1 MENLAQSL
9 KILADPTRLRILRLL
24 GTEALSVGE
33 LTTILGSAQSSV
45 SKQLGA
51 LRRAGLVQEEREGT
65 YAFYRLEGNG
75 DPVWPT
81 VAGELNRQDDQDG
94 DLARLAEVVR
104 RRADR
109 GSRSGRLLEPGRSW
123 PAWARAL
130 GHLLPPLRVADLGC
144 GDGALTAEIARWA
157 SSVVAVDRDAERLA
171 AARRRLRR
179 EGRRKVRFLCED
191 FTDLSLPAGSVD
203 LVIISQALHYTQD
216 TEAALLAA
224 RRLLVAGGRLLLLDL
239 APHQEAWVAPKLG
252 HAHQG
257 FTSEDLTRRLRQSG
271 FTRITSEDLPR
282 EPGDPFQV
290 LVLTAVKGKAKP

>member
-81 VAGELNRQDDQDG
+81 VAGELNRQEDQDG

-130 GHLLPPLRVADLGC
+130 TP
-144 GDGALTAEIARWA
+144 
-157 SSVVAVDRDAERLA
+157 A
-171 AARRRLRR
+171 AAL
-179 EGRRKVRFLCED
+179 
-191 FTDLSLPAGSVD
+191 
-203 LVIISQALHYTQD
+203 
-216 TEAALLAA
+216 
-224 RRLLVAGGRLLLLDL
+224 AGGRSGLRRRRPDRRDRPLGEFGGGGGSGCGASGCCPPAS
-239 APHQEAWVAPKLG
+239 APGRPA
-252 HAHQG
+252 QG
-257 FTSEDLTRRLRQSG
+257 PVS
-271 FTRITSEDLPR
+271 
-282 EPGDPFQV
+282 V
-290 LVLTAVKGKAKP
+290 

>member
-1 MENLAQSL
+1 METLARSL

-33 LTTILGSAQSSV
+33 ITTILGSAQSSV

-81 VAGELNRQDDQDG
+81 VAGELSRQDDRDG

-130 GHLLPPLRVADLGC
+130 GHLLPPVRVADLGC

-157 SSVVAVDRDAERLA
+157 RSVVAVDRDPERLA

-191 FTDLSLPAGSVD
+191 FTDLSLAAGSVD
-203 LVIISQALHYTQD
+203 LVILSQALHHTPD
-216 TEAALLAA
+216 PEAALLQA
-224 RRLLVAGGRLLLLDL
+224 RRILVAGGRLLLLDL
-239 APHQEAWVAPKLG
+239 APHNETWVGPKLG

-257 FTSEDLTRRLRQSG
+257 FTTDDLTQRLRRSG

-290 LVLTAVKGKAKP
+290 LVLTAVKGKGRR

>member
-1 MENLAQSL
+1 METLARSL

-33 LTTILGSAQSSV
+33 ITTILGSAQSSV

-81 VAGELNRQDDQDG
+81 VAGELSRQDDRDG

-130 GHLLPPLRVADLGC
+130 GHLLPPVRVADLGC

-157 SSVVAVDRDAERLA
+157 RSVVAVDRDPERLA

-179 EGRRKVRFLCED
+179 EGRRKVRILCED
-191 FTDLSLPAGSVD
+191 VTQLSQAAGSVV
-203 LVIISQALHYTQD
+203 LVILSHALQNKPD
-216 TEAALLAA
+216 PEAALLQA
-224 RRLLVAGGRLLLLDL
+224 RRILVAGGRLLLLDL
-239 APHQEAWVAPKLG
+239 APHNETWVGPKLG

-257 FTSEDLTRRLRQSG
+257 FTTDDLTQRLRRSG

-290 LVLTAVKGKAKP
+290 LVLTAVKGKGRR